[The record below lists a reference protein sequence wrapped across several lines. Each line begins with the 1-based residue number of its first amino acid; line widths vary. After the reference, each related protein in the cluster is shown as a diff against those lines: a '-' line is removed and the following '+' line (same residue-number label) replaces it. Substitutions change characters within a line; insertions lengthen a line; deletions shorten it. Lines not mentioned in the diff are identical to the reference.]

1 MTSQLNVD
9 AIVDKAGSG
18 GSSVK
23 MANTST
29 YVGEGGSGTQNT
41 VQGLAKAW
49 INFKGT
55 DTVTVNDSFN
65 HSSLTDHG
73 NGHFQHTLTTALGN
87 ANYSI
92 TGMCGRSPNVGG
104 TEPAFVYTPD
114 DVAAPTTTTY
124 RYYSLGSNGGNLQNQ
139 DRNFNAVLG
148 DLA

>member
-73 NGHFQHTLTTALGN
+73 NGHFQNTLATALGN